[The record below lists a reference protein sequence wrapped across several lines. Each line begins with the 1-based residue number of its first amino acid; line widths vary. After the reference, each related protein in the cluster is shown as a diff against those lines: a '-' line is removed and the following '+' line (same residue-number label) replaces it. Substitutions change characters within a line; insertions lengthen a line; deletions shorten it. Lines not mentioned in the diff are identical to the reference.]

1 MWIIGSS
8 MIVHAEKRTNGRHNL
23 GLNILDYSLIWAGM
37 SGMHW
42 DALVTTVHAMLR
54 CFGIPKIIILHCGG
68 NDISDVS
75 CGNLLFHLKFALFTN
90 SKMLPGS
97 MVCYSNILPRLN
109 YRYSN
114 NSKAMERTRKR
125 INRGVPSFLSKN
137 ISYSTAHPDVDDGHS
152 ALLKDD
158 GVHLSFLGN
167 DLFIN
172 TLKEAFCQFYFKYSH
187 LNVYPIDA
195 RCE

>member
-8 MIVHAEKRTNGRHNL
+8 LIVHAEKRTNGRHNL

-54 CFGIPKIIILHCGG
+54 CFGIPKIVILHCGG

-97 MVCYSNILPRLN
+97 MVCYSNILPRLH

-125 INRGVPSFLSKN
+125 INRGVPSFLSKH
-137 ISYSTAHPDVDDGHS
+137 ISYSIAHPDVDDGHS
-152 ALLKDD
+152 ALLKDG

-172 TLKEAFCQFYFKYSH
+172 TLKEAICQFV
-187 LNVYPIDA
+187 LNILT
-195 RCE
+195 